1 MDNGESLPEDVHETP
16 SWKAFFVYGTGL
28 RGREA
33 VNGPLKGAEKAG
45 LAAGGYLAPGKMGA
59 PGFASG
65 SATVTAGLDI
75 LSLNP
80 ELSGRKGQNL
90 ANLSPYLSKD
100 SEDGTKSGSA
110 VPTRGNLIAQG
121 DGPGW
126 VKGSGRFP

>member
-33 VNGPLKGAEKAG
+33 VNGPLKGEEKAG
-45 LAAGGYLAPGKMGA
+45 LAAGGNLAPGKMGA
-59 PGFASG
+59 PGFVSG
-65 SATVTAGLDI
+65 SAAVTAGLDI

-90 ANLSPYLSKD
+90 ANLS
-100 SEDGTKSGSA
+100 
-110 VPTRGNLIAQG
+110 QG
-121 DGPGW
+121 CL
-126 VKGSGRFP
+126 

>member
-33 VNGPLKGAEKAG
+33 VNGPLKGEEKAG
-45 LAAGGYLAPGKMGA
+45 LAADGYLA

-65 SATVTAGLDI
+65 SAAGTAGLDI

-80 ELSGRKGQNL
+80 ELSERKGQNL
-90 ANLSPYLSKD
+90 ANPS
-100 SEDGTKSGSA
+100 
-110 VPTRGNLIAQG
+110 QG
-121 DGPGW
+121 CL
-126 VKGSGRFP
+126 